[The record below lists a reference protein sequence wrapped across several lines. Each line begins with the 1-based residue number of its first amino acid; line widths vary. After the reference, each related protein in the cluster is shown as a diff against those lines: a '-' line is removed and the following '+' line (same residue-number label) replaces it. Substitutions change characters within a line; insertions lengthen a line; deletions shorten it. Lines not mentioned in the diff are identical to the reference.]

1 MMNIIRESAVLTIH
15 KKRSDMNIK
24 LADQMCRRVST
35 SQKRYCIT
43 KREKT
48 SVAAS
53 KAFANNMKNDPNA
66 CNAAAM
72 FQRLIFI

>member
-53 KAFANNMKNDPNA
+53 KAFANNAKDDPNRA
-66 CNAAAM
+66 T
-72 FQRLIFI
+72 RLQCSNV